1 MDTSSLRPTEKLALK
16 ERLSSVAAAVG
27 LLGSVA
33 CSVAMLAALVGLLGA
48 GVAASAASTS
58 DMAGMNGTTRSPAPA
73 SHNSSLP
80 SPLVSAVF
88 FLVQSGPA
96 ILIFSIA
103 AIALAVGFRRR
114 VALAPLVVGGLVLY
128 WGMYMQADRL
138 VMYFSIGIGLA
149 VLIGAYIWSA
159 RANRGLEARPFAQP

>member
-1 MDTSSLRPTEKLALK
+1 
-16 ERLSSVAAAVG
+16 
-27 LLGSVA
+27 
-33 CSVAMLAALVGLLGA
+33 MLAAIVGLLGA

-58 DMAGMNGTTRSPAPA
+58 DMAGMNGTSVSPAPA
-73 SHNSSLP
+73 PHNSSLP
-80 SPLVSAVF
+80 SPLVSAIF

-103 AIALAVGFRRR
+103 AIALAVGIRRR

-138 VMYFSIGIGLA
+138 AMYFSIGIGLA
-149 VLIGAYIWSA
+149 VLISAYIWST
-159 RANRGLEARPFAQP
+159 RAIGRRETRPFAQN

>member
-1 MDTSSLRPTEKLALK
+1 
-16 ERLSSVAAAVG
+16 
-27 LLGSVA
+27 
-33 CSVAMLAALVGLLGA
+33 MLAALVGLLGA

-58 DMAGMNGTTRSPAPA
+58 DMAGMNGLSGSPAAAP
-73 SHNSSLP
+73 HNSGLP
-80 SPLVSAVF
+80 TPLVSGVF
-88 FLVQSGPA
+88 FLVQAGPA

-103 AIALAVGFRRR
+103 AIALAVGIRRR

-138 VMYFSIGIGLA
+138 VMYLSIGIGLA

-159 RANRGLEARPFAQP
+159 RAIGGPETHPLAQP